1 MNEIIKWVEI
11 IGLAV
16 SCYFLYRIC
25 VKISMLILQVDKFR
39 NSFSEDFAQFGD
51 DVTRYE
57 KVSEEIKIENKKQK
71 EYWNG

>member
-1 MNEIIKWVEI
+1 MDEIIKWIAV

-39 NSFSEDFAQFGD
+39 ESFSEDVLQLRC
-51 DVTRYE
+51 DVAEYGQTTEELKELYDE
-57 KVSEEIKIENKKQK
+57 KANI
-71 EYWNG
+71 